1 MTAMSTEPGNEPRV
15 EAEVVRRL
23 TEAGLRLATAEST
36 VGGMI
41 GHLLTNVSGSSK
53 VFIGGITAYHGG
65 PKMDLLGVP
74 RDLLREHGSVA
85 EETVLA
91 MARGARDAMQ
101 ADLAIAESGIAG
113 PSDNPERPGGLY
125 WIALVAPGGV
135 EVAQRHV
142 FPGHRE
148 ETKRAA
154 SEATLQLILDWLD
167 ERDA

>member
-1 MTAMSTEPGNEPRV
+1 MAAMSSEARV

-23 TEAGLRLATAEST
+23 TEAGLRLSTAEST

-41 GHLLTNVSGSSK
+41 GHLLTNVPGSSK
-53 VFIGGITAYHGG
+53 VFIGGITAYHGA

-101 ADLAIAESGIAG
+101 TELAIAESGIAG
-113 PSDNPERPGGLY
+113 PSTNPERPGGLY
-125 WIALVAPGGV
+125 WIALVAPGGF

-142 FPGHRE
+142 FPGDRE

-154 SEATLQLILDWLD
+154 SEATLQLVLDWLD

>member
-1 MTAMSTEPGNEPRV
+1 MTSESRIEV
-15 EAEVVRRL
+15 EVVRRL

-41 GHLLTNVSGSSK
+41 GHLLTNVPGSSR
-53 VFIGGITAYHGG
+53 VFVGGITAYHGT

-74 RDLLREHGSVA
+74 RDLLREQGSVA

-101 ADLAIAESGIAG
+101 TELAIAESGIAG

-125 WIALVAPGGV
+125 WIALVAPGGA
-135 EVAQRHV
+135 ERAERHV
-142 FPGHRE
+142 FPGDRE
-148 ETKRAA
+148 ETKQQA
-154 SEATLQLILDWLD
+154 SEATLQLVLDWLD